1 MKILILFVLIT
12 KINTQIDIVLKDKT
26 VSGKENELSIEV
38 VQPWIDFFT
47 IYNSINQSALQ

>member
-12 KINTQIDIVLKDKT
+12 QNNSQIDIVLKDKT
-26 VSGKENELSIEV
+26 VSGKEIELSIED